1 MPSRLSLL
9 AAAVTVT
16 LSSPWMMAADH
27 QWAFT
32 PADDTFSDQALV
44 DLRSLNE
51 AVAGASGFIRRS
63 PDGNDFV
70 RGDGQPIRFWALN
83 SYAFN
88 AHPKF
93 PTPDLDR
100 HARFIAKRGVN
111 MVRFHGNVTNK
122 GDAIDTINSDE
133 REKLWRTVASM
144 KKAGIYVTFSPYWAN
159 SSHVKPGAHGV
170 LASEQGNAHGLLF
183 FDERLQ
189 DAYKSWWKQLLTEPN
204 PHTGIA
210 LKDDPALAILQLQNE
225 DSLLFWTA
233 QGIKGA
239 AGKVLRQRF
248 ARFAATKHGSI
259 EQALAA
265 WDGTRHD
272 DDSGDELGLAII
284 WELTG
289 AGNITRNGSTGAKAR
304 AADQS
309 EFLARTM
316 HDFNAMMARYLRDEL
331 GAQQIVNAG
340 NWKTADNVRLNDLER
355 WSYTANEVVA
365 TNRYY
370 TGIHNG
376 KHRGWAIVP
385 GDEFTD
391 PSVLRQPRE
400 FPLTL
405 RLVSGHPMLITES
418 AWVPPLAKQSEG
430 PFLIGAYS
438 ALTGFDGYYWF
449 ATGEE
454 AWRQP
459 GSANGYL
466 NPSEGKWVVATPMQ
480 LGQFPANAFALRT
493 NLVAP
498 GKTVVHEAR
507 SLDSLWR
514 RDIPAI
520 PEDAGFDPNRDAG
533 DGAATTTVRTEVDQ
547 LAYLAGPVSVSYGAA
562 KDAVTVAKE
571 LPNLISADAV
581 RSITGELIWNHAKG
595 VVTLD
600 APGIQGVCGF
610 LKDAGTHKLST
621 VTIASDNTYA
631 TIVAVALDGKP
642 LKTSRKVL
650 IQVGT
655 EARPTGWAT
664 EPTRIALDKGARH
677 VDGERIVS
685 VGKAPWQIINTA
697 ATVTVSNAGLKH
709 AIVCD
714 ANFMEVARLP
724 LERVGTQRR
733 VTLPPDTLYVV
744 LSD

>member
-1 MPSRLSLL
+1 MPNRLPLFATVI
-9 AAAVTVT
+9 AAAVFDSG
-16 LSSPWMMAADH
+16 LAAED
-27 QWAFT
+27 WAFA
-32 PADDTFSDQALV
+32 PEPDTFSEQALV

-51 AVAGASGFIRRS
+51 TVAGETGFITRS
-63 PDGNDFV
+63 KSGDDFV
-70 RGDGQPIRFWALN
+70 RGDGKPIRFWAIN
-83 SYAFN
+83 SGAYN
-88 AHPKF
+88 KHPRF
-93 PTPDLDR
+93 AAPDLDR
-100 HARFIAKRGVN
+100 HARFLAKRGVN
-111 MVRFHGNVTNK
+111 MMRFHGNVTTK
-122 GDAIDTINSDE
+122 GDDIDAINTQE
-133 REKLWRTVASM
+133 RDGLWRTIASM

-159 SSHVKPGAHGV
+159 SSQVKPGAHGV
-170 LASEQGNAHGLLF
+170 LASEQGNPHGLLF

-189 DAYKSWWKQLLTEPN
+189 AAYKSWWKQILTEPN

-210 LKDDPALAILQLQNE
+210 LKDDPALAIIQLQNE

-248 ARFAATKHGSI
+248 ASFAATKHGSI

-265 WDGTRHD
+265 WGGTRHD
-272 DDSGDELGLAII
+272 EDGADELGLYIV

-289 AGNITRNGSTGAKAR
+289 GGNVTRSGSAGAKAR

-309 EFLARTM
+309 EFLARM
-316 HDFNAMMARYLRDEL
+316 MYDFNAMMARYLRDEL
-331 GAQQIVNAG
+331 GAKQIVNAG

-370 TGIHNG
+370 TGIHKGEHN
-376 KHRGWAIVP
+376 GWAIVP

-391 PSVLRQPRE
+391 PSVIRQPRE

-454 AWRQP
+454 MWRQP

-466 NPSEGKWVVATPMQ
+466 NPSAGKWVVATPMQ
-480 LGQFPANAFALRT
+480 LGQFPANAFAYRT
-493 NLVAP
+493 NLIKQ
-498 GKTVVHEAR
+498 GKTVVHEER
-507 SLDSLWR
+507 SLESLWR
-514 RDIPAI
+514 RDVPAI

-533 DGAATTTVRTEVDQ
+533 DAAANNQVRTEVDQ
-547 LAYLAGPVSVSYGAA
+547 LAYLAGPVSVTYGTA
-562 KDAVTVAKE
+562 KDAVTVANE
-571 LPNLISADAV
+571 LPSLMTPESV
-581 RSITGELIWNHAKG
+581 RSITGELTWNHVKG
-595 VVTLD
+595 VVSVN
-600 APGIQGVCGF
+600 APAIQGASGF
-610 LKDAGTHKLST
+610 LAAAGSQQLAD
-621 VTIASDNTYA
+621 VTIASSNDYA
-631 TIVAVALDGKP
+631 TVVAVALDGKP

-655 EARPTGWAT
+655 EARPTGWKT
-664 EPTRIALDKGARH
+664 EPARIALDNGARH

-685 VGKAPWQIINTA
+685 VGTAPWRIQATA
-697 ATVTVSNAGLKH
+697 TTLTIANAALTT

-714 ANFMEVARLP
+714 ANFQETSRLP
-724 LERVGTQRR
+724 LERAGAKRSL
-733 VTLPPDTLYVV
+733 TLPADTLYIV
-744 LSD
+744 LTD